1 MHRRFGRALLP
12 LVSISSVLAA
22 PQLASSGPPEPPHA
36 CGDLIRE
43 ASNTLIVNA
52 IDVYNCWITVP
63 FISAI
68 STRFV
73 KYWNDT
79 LQFQS
84 TLDYLKAP
92 PTGYQQPAV
101 DLIAGLNEIQTTIA
115 NGGFANEY
123 QFEAALQNVLYS
135 ANDAHVSLTA
145 GLLSSFSFGSSNG
158 LTSLSLDGV
167 ELPKVYLTNDLLLN
181 QTKDPGQTW
190 LPSAISQINGTDVN
204 DYLSRFAALNSPGT
218 LEPHADWNLLMDNPL
233 QEVLDTSALWDGAA
247 TFYPGD
253 TFSYTF
259 ENDSKLDDQ
268 WLAAYFDPGPTGPL
282 ETGGDFYNF
291 FVLGFYPA
299 SYVAPNVSNYTVSE
313 SPSAA
318 PTSFADLT
326 SAFPEHPDIAQS
338 DLTDTGFVTG
348 YFLPEKSLAVL
359 SIPTFSADGDAI
371 KSFTEAIQQFLTKS
385 KAAGLRKV
393 LVDLQQN
400 TGGDELLAFSVFKQ
414 FFPSIEPYSGSIMRA
429 QELGNLVGSAITP
442 FWESLDTTSETYVD
456 ASSDEWIA
464 TIRLNADTNS
474 NFSSWSELF
483 GPTWDGVQNSTL
495 VQRLN
500 TSNYPFDFSSFGE
513 EAPPD
518 VLLTPYVGN
527 APYAAE
533 DIVMLSDAL
542 CASACSLFMEMMH
555 YDAGV
560 YNVVVGGRPSY
571 GPMQT
576 PSGSRGARFYDVSEL
591 DADIENAV
599 AIYGNESSSLPNRTD
614 QNYYV
619 YDGGI
624 SLRAQIRKNET
635 VPLALQFDAADCRI
649 FYTPETFNNFTN
661 LWSYAADAIWTSP
674 QHCVQGSTGFAT
686 SSKASSTTPLNPPP
700 TASPP
705 ASINYTAIGIP
716 YLNTSDKD
724 IAFLVYDGP
733 VPDILPEFAV
743 FRDPNLET
751 SEFFVSNP
759 VTLNPA
765 AKNSPNVPPP
775 PPSPPQT
782 IRHGNLSQ
790 KKFRANAPPPTVRRR
805 RRRSL
810 RKT

>member
-1 MHRRFGRALLP
+1 M
-12 LVSISSVLAA
+12 I
-22 PQLASSGPPEPPHA
+22 
-36 CGDLIRE
+36 
-43 ASNTLIVNA
+43 
-52 IDVYNCWITVP
+52 
-63 FISAI
+63 
-68 STRFV
+68 
-73 KYWNDT
+73 YWNDT

-84 TLDYLKAP
+84 TLDYLKTP
-92 PTGYQQPAV
+92 PAGYQQPAV
-101 DLIAGLNEIQTTIA
+101 DLIAGLNEIHTSIID
-115 NGGFANEY
+115 GGFANEY
-123 QFEAALQNVLYS
+123 QFEAALQNVIYS
-135 ANDAHVSLTA
+135 ANDAHVSLTG
-145 GLLSSFSFGSSNG
+145 GLLSSFTFGSPNG

-181 QTKDPGQTW
+181 QTKDPSQTW
-190 LPSAISQINGTDVN
+190 QPSAISQINGTDVN

-233 QEVLDTSALWDGAA
+233 QDVLDTFALWDGEA

-259 ENDSKLDDQ
+259 ENDSKLNDQ
-268 WLAAYFDPGPTGPL
+268 WLAAYLDPGPTGPL

-299 SYVAPNVSNYTVSE
+299 SYVASNASNYTVSQ
-313 SPSAA
+313 PPGAA
-318 PTSFADLT
+318 PTSFAGLT

-338 DLTDTGFVTG
+338 NLTDTGFVTG

-359 SIPTFSADGDAI
+359 SIPTFYADDDAI

-393 LVDLQQN
+393 LIDLQQN
-400 TGGDELLAFSVFKQ
+400 AGGDELLAFSVFKQ
-414 FFPSIEPYSGSIMRA
+414 FFPSIEPYAGSIMRA

-442 FWESLDTTSETYVD
+442 FWEGLDTTSELYVG

-474 NFSSWSELF
+474 NFSSWSEF
-483 GPTWDGVQNSTL
+483 SGPTWDGVQNSTL

-500 TSNYPFDFSSFGE
+500 TSNYPFDFSSLGE
-513 EAPPD
+513 EKPPD
-518 VLLTPYVGN
+518 VLLTPYVGDV
-527 APYAAE
+527 PYAAQ
-533 DIVMLSDAL
+533 DIIMLSDAL

-576 PSGSRGARFYDVSEL
+576 PSGSRGARFYDLSEL
-591 DADIENAV
+591 DVDIQNAI
-599 AIYGNESSSLPNRTD
+599 AINDNETSSLPNRTD
-614 QNYYV
+614 QDYYI

-635 VPLALQFDAADCRI
+635 IPLALQFEAADCRI

-674 QHCVQGSTGFAT
+674 QYCVQGSTGFAT
-686 SSKASSTTPLNPPP
+686 SGTNSSTTPRNPPP
-700 TASPP
+700 AASPL
-705 ASINYTAIGIP
+705 ASVNYTAIGIP
-716 YLNTSDKD
+716 YLNTSNED
-724 IAFLVYDGP
+724 IPFLVYDGP
-733 VPDILPEFAV
+733 VPDGNPEYTATT
-743 FRDPNLET
+743 RPNLKT
-751 SEFFVSNP
+751 TQYYGPNAIVVKPQAGNNP
-759 VTLNPA
+759 T
-765 AKNSPNVPPP
+765 K
-775 PPSPPQT
+775 PQPQHT
-782 IRHGNLSQ
+782 VRHGSVR
-790 KKFRANAPPPTVRRR
+790 KPVCANAAPPCNRRR